1 MHTWLIKILFSIG
14 MITAGI
20 AICILSHY
28 QKTSDERTADLWSGD
43 VIDTCIEKMIAEQ
56 YAAVI

>member
-20 AICILSHY
+20 AICILSRY
-28 QKTSDERTADLWSGD
+28 QKASDERVDDLWSRD
-43 VIDTCIEKMIAEQ
+43 VIDTCLEKMIAEQ
-56 YAAVI
+56 YAAVV